1 MQVRAAYDRAAARE
15 REALAYMERFHDNI
29 TGNTLARCL
38 EDFLRAK
45 QAWKDAS
52 ADRVSAPLAVHGP
65 AASSTFPHQ

>member
-15 REALAYMERFHDNI
+15 REALAYMERCHDNI

-45 QAWKDAS
+45 QAWKDAR
-52 ADRVSAPLAVHGP
+52 AERDRLALRL
-65 AASSTFPHQ
+65 

>member
-1 MQVRAAYDRAAARE
+1 
-15 REALAYMERFHDNI
+15 MERFHDNI

-52 ADRVSAPLAVHGP
+52 ADRVNAPLAVHGP